1 MTGSSEFASLRQ
13 AYTWTCSM
21 FVPPGQTIKGV
32 KFNRNNVLLAVI
44 GYFNNDCANQS
55 ANPRYTYR
63 CLSDYVYTL
72 TIPAENMTEYEQGSL
87 WRCEYMFDS
96 SYRSSDVIIKI
107 ASKIYFKERNRLRK
121 RLETFTNVFST
132 PIGFFS
138 LSNRKSL
145 SNPFSSYRPCKF
157 LKFDKNTYNF

>member
-21 FVPPGQTIKGV
+21 FVPPEQTVKGV
-32 KFNRNNVLLAVI
+32 MFYRNNILCILI
-44 GYFNNDCANQS
+44 GYLNNDCVNQS
-55 ANPRYTYR
+55 ANPRYTYA

-87 WRCEYMFDS
+87 WRCEYVVNS

-107 ASKIYFKERNRLRK
+107 ASKIYFIYIHHHQYVYIYMYK
-121 RLETFTNVFST
+121 RA
-132 PIGFFS
+132 
-138 LSNRKSL
+138 
-145 SNPFSSYRPCKF
+145 
-157 LKFDKNTYNF
+157 YNY